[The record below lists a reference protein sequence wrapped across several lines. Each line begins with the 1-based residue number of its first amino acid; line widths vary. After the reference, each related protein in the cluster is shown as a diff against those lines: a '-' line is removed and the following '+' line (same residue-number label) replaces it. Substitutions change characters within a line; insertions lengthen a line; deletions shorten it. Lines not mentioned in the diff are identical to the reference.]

1 MQIEAQTFLKLAE
14 HANSICS
21 FDIEATG
28 LRGDYNSILCVS
40 VRPVGGEATTF
51 SITRPGSD
59 KLVVK
64 EAADLL
70 RSYDCWISYYGKG
83 FDFPMIN
90 TRLLKWGLEPLQRK
104 PHIDMY
110 YTLKSNLLTARRSQA
125 HLLDW
130 LRIDHT
136 GESTDRDNNDVV
148 QKMSVSADEW
158 NRVLDETT
166 RRAAMKTM
174 VKRCESDTL
183 GLQSL
188 YLRTKHLIKDIKA

>member
-1 MQIEAQTFLKLAE
+1 MQLEPQDFLRLAE
-14 HANSICS
+14 HAGSIVS

-40 VRPVGGEATTF
+40 IRPVGGDATTF
-51 SITRPGSD
+51 SIETPGRD
-59 KLVVK
+59 RDVVK
-64 EAADLL
+64 KAAALLSEA
-70 RSYDCWISYYGKG
+70 DCWISYYGKG
-83 FDFPMIN
+83 FDYPMIN
-90 TRLLKWGLEPLQRK
+90 TRLLKWGLPALVKK

-110 YTLKSNLLTARRSQA
+110 YTLKYNLLTARKSQA

-130 LRIDHT
+130 LRLDSSGRSIQE
-136 GESTDRDNNDVV
+136 GEQNV

-158 NRVLDETT
+158 NEVLANPA
-166 RRAAMKTM
+166 RAMKTM

-188 YLRTKHLIKDIKA
+188 YLRTKHLIKDIKK

>member
-1 MQIEAQTFLKLAE
+1 MQVDPQTFLRLAE
-14 HANSICS
+14 GAKKICS

-28 LRGDYNSILCVS
+28 LRGDYNSVLVVS
-40 VRPVGGEATTF
+40 IRPVGGNAVSF
-51 SITRPGSD
+51 SIERPGQD
-59 KLVVK
+59 KGVVHR
-64 EAADLL
+64 AAEML
-70 RSYDCWISYYGKG
+70 RSFDCWISYYGKG

-90 TRLLKWGLEPLQRK
+90 TRLLKWGLTPLERK

-110 YTLKSNLLTARRSQA
+110 YTLKANLLTARRSQA

-136 GESTDRDNNDVV
+136 GESTDRDNRDVV

-158 NRVLDETT
+158 NRVLDEHT
-166 RRAAMKTM
+166 RASAMRTM
-174 VKRCESDTL
+174 IKRCESDTL

-188 YLRTKHLIKDIKA
+188 YLRTKHLIKDVKS

>member
-1 MQIEAQTFLKLAE
+1 MQLDVQRFLDLAEKAQT
-14 HANSICS
+14 IVS

-40 VRPVGGEATTF
+40 IRPVGGDATTF
-51 SITRPGSD
+51 AITTPGRD
-59 KLVVK
+59 KDVVRSAA
-64 EAADLL
+64 EMLTAADA
-70 RSYDCWISYYGKG
+70 WISYYGKG

-90 TRLLKWGLEPLQRK
+90 TRLLKWGLPPLMRK

-130 LRIDHT
+130 LRIDKSGKNT
-136 GESTDRDNNDVV
+136 EDLPTV

-158 NRVLDETT
+158 NEVL
-166 RRAAMKTM
+166 ANPAKAMKTM

-183 GLQSL
+183 GLQAL
-188 YLRTKHLIKDIKA
+188 YLRTKHLIKDVKA